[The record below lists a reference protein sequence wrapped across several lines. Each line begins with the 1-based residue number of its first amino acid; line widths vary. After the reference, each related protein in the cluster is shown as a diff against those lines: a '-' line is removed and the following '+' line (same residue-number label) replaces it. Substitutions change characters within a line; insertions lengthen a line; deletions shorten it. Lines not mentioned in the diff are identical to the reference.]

1 MSGASDPSI
10 ASKIQHVDGG
20 NSLVVKTG
28 GILNVESGGALQ
40 IGGTDLTANIKALAN
55 DAGRYVAGGSTIAL
69 TAANNKQTVRL
80 DTLTG
85 TVATLPAA
93 TGSGIKIKF
102 LVTVLATSNSHKVQV
117 ANASDFM
124 VGVIAG
130 VSDDPA
136 TVKGWI
142 AANSGT
148 VATNSDTI
156 TLNRSTSGS
165 VSVGEWFTVEDVA
178 ANTWAV
184 EGMITQTGTEIT
196 PFSAAV

>member
-1 MSGASDPSI
+1 MDALT
-10 ASKIQHVDGG
+10 
-20 NSLVVKTG
+20 SLHGRRVGLGPNDELLLAGKT
-28 GILNVESGGALQ
+28 ILADNNGVPTPVAQ
-40 IGGTDLTANIKALAN
+40 IGSAKFLAAGGTKALTYL
-55 DAGRYVAGGSTIAL
+55 DSGKVI
-69 TAANNKQTVRL
+69 RL

-85 TVATLPAA
+85 SVVTLPAA
-93 TGSGIKIKF
+93 IGSGVKYKF
-102 LVTVLATSNSHKVQV
+102 YVSVLATSNNHKIQV
-117 ANASDFM
+117 ASAADFM
-124 VGVIAG
+124 IGSIAG

-165 VSVGEWFTVEDVA
+165 VSLGEWIEVEDVA
-178 ANTWAV
+178 AATWLV
-184 EGMITQTGTEIT
+184 SGMITQTGIEVT